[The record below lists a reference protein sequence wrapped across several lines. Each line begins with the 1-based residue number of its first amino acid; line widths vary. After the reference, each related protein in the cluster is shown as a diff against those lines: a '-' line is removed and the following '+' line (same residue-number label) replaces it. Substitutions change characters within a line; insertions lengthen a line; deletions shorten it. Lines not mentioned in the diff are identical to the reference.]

1 MKTYLYSILLIL
13 SSFFAVGQHSSAAI
27 DQLNSSELT
36 GTDISALFTDHKGY
50 LWVGTANGLNRYDG
64 YNFISFRSYKNDSN
78 SLSYPAVQTINE
90 FAGNQLL
97 IGTSEGLNLYSFDK
111 NNFKRIPIDTTLTN
125 IKKKNSIRCLARLNS
140 GKIIVGTSDG
150 ILQYDEKLKKL
161 VAYDDLKNSLFKG
174 YVIQSMC
181 IDHAGNIWAGAKKIL
196 EGGGLIFRVLKYN
209 IKEKTTEELILT
221 EYGST
226 GHVGISCDKNNLI
239 WVAIDNG
246 ITSIDP
252 VTNSKTSYYAPDGW
266 FSNVSFFHSKDGF
279 IYQGYWSFGVS
290 VFNMKTKTFETIKND
305 PDNSRSLMDNK
316 VWALHKDHNG
326 VVWFGTEVGLQK
338 QSNKRVKIDIINRN
352 TTKNLIASNQL
363 ISVWSSRKYKSKIL
377 FGIDGDGF
385 SIYDEATKKIET
397 HGFGNRNN
405 NKIEERFLT
414 AFSETDDG
422 TIYAAGQYNFLKID
436 LSGNTTKIKHYF
448 YQQQYH
454 FTCLFK
460 DKTDKD
466 ILWLG
471 SIGKVAKFNTKTEKT
486 EFIVTPANAPD
497 VIYSGISHQR
507 GTIFTSRNCIVI
519 ISANN
524 AVKRIS
530 IPDAGVITSVESF
543 DENYII
549 LGTSFLGLIRFDLN
563 TNNYEII
570 LNKKNKYF
578 TEVRCIKK
586 VNNSYWIG
594 TTDGLY
600 QYFPLSNDV
609 VQYGVIDGLPSNVIQ
624 DIDFNG
630 LLYLA
635 TNNGLAITNPKTLS
649 FYFTIPQI
657 DITSITGIGND
668 LEIISDLRNKTIEI
682 PLEQNSFRIN
692 FTALDFNMPDKN
704 SYKYKF
710 TPGEE
715 EWKTI
720 NYEHSV
726 SFNGLNEGEYE
737 FEMIGSNSENVWN
750 TTPVKLKIK
759 IVPPFHRSR
768 LFYIICLVLAFV
780 LVIVLI
786 FLRSRA
792 IKKNRLLLEKTIDIR
807 TEELK
812 QKQKEL
818 QKINNELQKNYKKT
832 ELAYKTLEISEGN
845 FKQIT
850 ETIDDVFYLY
860 NIVEKKY
867 EYISPNCFS
876 VLGLVQQYFYDG
888 KSSKVV
894 VHKDDL
900 ALVIEA
906 NVKIDNGIKYDIE
919 YRVIV
924 DGKIKWIAE
933 KSSPIFDDKG
943 VLVRNSGIC
952 RDITARKA
960 AEEKIIKINNEIT
973 EGISYAEKIQKAFLV
988 GEKILAK
995 ILPNSFIYFR
1005 PKEKVS
1011 GDFYWISKEGSR
1023 LIIAVGDCTGHGVP
1037 GAMLSF
1043 IGTSLLNKI
1052 VHEDNIFTP
1061 GEILT
1066 KLNFQFYHQLNV
1078 DESSVRDGM
1087 DITIV
1092 AIDIEHKN
1100 MSFAGARNNG
1110 SMIVDGMLSELKAQR
1125 ETVGEN
1131 EHVTF
1136 LTKEV
1141 VYDPTATYYLYSDGY
1156 KDQFGGP
1163 NMKKLASKQFK
1174 DILSKGS
1181 DLDMNEQNYFFS
1193 KIIQEWQGTASQT
1206 DDRLVIGFK
1215 VP

>member
-1 MKTYLYSILLIL
+1 LKRALYSLLIVL
-13 SSFFAVGQHSSAAI
+13 YSCLTVGQNTSVAI

-64 YNFISFRSYKNDSN
+64 YNFISFRSYKKDSN

-90 FAGNQLL
+90 FADKQLL
-97 IGTSEGLNLYSFDK
+97 IGTTEGLNLYSFDN
-111 NNFKRIPIDTTLTN
+111 NNFKRISIDSSLSN
-125 IKKKNSIRCLARLNS
+125 LKKKNSIRCLAQQKD
-140 GKIIVGTSDG
+140 GKTIVGTSDG
-150 ILQYDEKLKKL
+150 ILQYDPSRKKL
-161 VAYDDLKNSLFKG
+161 VGYNNTKTSLFSG

-181 IDHAGNIWAGAKKIL
+181 IDEMGNIWAGTKKIL
-196 EGGGLIFRVLKYN
+196 EDGGLLFRVLKYN
-209 IKEKTTEELILT
+209 VKEKTTEELVLT

-246 ITSIDP
+246 VMSIDP
-252 VTNSKTSYYAPDGW
+252 KTMIKTPYYAPSGW
-266 FSNVSFFHSKDGF
+266 FSNVSYFHSKDGF
-279 IYQGYWSFGVS
+279 IYQGYWSFGVT
-290 VFNMKTKTFETIKND
+290 VFNVKEKTFELIKND
-305 PDNSRSLMDNK
+305 PDNSRSLMNNK

-326 VVWFGTEVGLQK
+326 VLWFGTEVGLQK

-352 TTKNLIASNQL
+352 TTNNLISSNQL
-363 ISVWSSRKYKSKIL
+363 LSVWSSRKYKSKIL

-385 SIYDEATKKIET
+385 SIYDEATKKIES

-405 NKIEERFLT
+405 KKVEERFLT
-414 AFSETDDG
+414 AFTEIEDG

-436 LSGNTTKIKHYF
+436 LSGAEANIKHIF
-448 YQQQYH
+448 YQQQHH
-454 FTCLFK
+454 FTCLFR
-460 DKTDKD
+460 DNNDKD

-471 SIGKVAKFNTKTEKT
+471 SIGKVAKFNTKTQQT
-486 EFIVTPANAPD
+486 EFIITPANAPD

-519 ISANN
+519 INGNN
-524 AVKRIS
+524 AVKRVS
-530 IPDAGVITSVESF
+530 IPDAGVITSIEAF
-543 DENYII
+543 DENYVV
-549 LGTSFLGLIRFDLN
+549 LGTSFLGLIRFNLN
-563 TNNYEII
+563 TNDYDII

-578 TEVRCIKK
+578 AEVRCIKK
-586 VNNSYWIG
+586 VKNSYWIG

-600 QYFPLSNDV
+600 QYYPLSNDV
-609 VQYGVIDGLPSNVIQ
+609 VQYGVTDGLPSNIIQ
-624 DIDFNG
+624 YVDFNG

-668 LEIISDLRNKTIEI
+668 LEIISDLRDKTVEI
-682 PLEQNSFRIN
+682 PLDQNSFRIN

-704 SYKYKF
+704 SFKYKF
-710 TPGEE
+710 TPGDGQ
-715 EWKTI
+715 WKNI

-726 SFNGLNEGEYE
+726 SFNGLDEGVYE
-737 FEMIGSNSENVWN
+737 FEIIGSNSENVWN
-750 TTPVKLKIK
+750 TIPVKVKIK
-759 IVPPFHRSR
+759 IVPPFYRSR
-768 LFYIICLVLAFV
+768 LFYILCAVFGFLLLI
-780 LVIVLI
+780 ILI
-786 FLRSRA
+786 FLRSQA
-792 IKKNRLLLEKTIDIR
+792 IKKNRDFLEKTIETR

-832 ELAYKTLEISEGN
+832 ELAYKTLAISEGN

-876 VLGLVQQYFYDG
+876 VLGLEQQYFYDG

-906 NVKIDNGIKYDIE
+906 NVKIDAGIKYDIE

-943 VLVRNSGIC
+943 LLVRNSGIC
-952 RDITARKA
+952 RDITARKS
-960 AEEKIIKINNEIT
+960 AEDKIIRINNEIT
-973 EGISYAEKIQKAFLV
+973 EGIAYAEKIQKAFLV

-1052 VHEDNIFTP
+1052 VHEDRIFTP

-1078 DESSVRDGM
+1078 DEKSVRDGM

-1092 AIDIEHKN
+1092 SIDIENKK

-1110 SMIVDGMLSELKAQR
+1110 SMIIDGMLSELKAQR

-1141 VYDPTATYYLYSDGY
+1141 VYDPSATYYLYSDGF

-1174 DILSKGS
+1174 EIISKGS
-1181 DLDMNEQNYFFS
+1181 TIDMNEQNYYFS
-1193 KIIQEWQGTASQT
+1193 KIIQDWQGTTSQT
-1206 DDRLVIGFK
+1206 DDRLVIGFR